1 MKYFIYI
8 LSAMI
13 SIALVNAKAVE
24 LEVVTE
30 SWPPFI
36 IPDEEV
42 SGVVTKRIR
51 EILKYADID
60 YAINIYPWNRAY
72 HLAKTK
78 PNILIYSIYKT
89 KEREAY
95 FHWFCPVYQSTPI
108 RFYKLTSNQTNID
121 SIDAIKSSILGVMRG
136 DNSHEY
142 LLSLGFKSGVN
153 LDVSSNENAN
163 LRKLIKGRV
172 DVVIQSEES
181 IKYRLNQLG
190 ADDSKITA
198 GMLLHQEQKAEHCMA
213 LGIETKPE
221 LIEKVKK
228 GFQKWQKNKSL

>member
-8 LSAMI
+8 LSAII
-13 SIALVNAKAVE
+13 SITLVNAKEVE

-36 IPDEEV
+36 IPGEET
-42 SGVVTKRIR
+42 SGIVTNSIR

-60 YAINIYPWNRAY
+60 YAINIYPWSRAY

-89 KEREAY
+89 KEREQY

-108 RFYKLTSNQTNID
+108 RFYKLTNNQTNID

-153 LDVSSNENAN
+153 LDISSNENAN

-172 DVVIQSEES
+172 DAVIQSEES

-190 ADDSKITA
+190 ANDVDITS
-198 GMLLHQEQKAEHCMA
+198 GMALHQGQKAEHCMA
-213 LGIETKPE
+213 LGIKTTPE